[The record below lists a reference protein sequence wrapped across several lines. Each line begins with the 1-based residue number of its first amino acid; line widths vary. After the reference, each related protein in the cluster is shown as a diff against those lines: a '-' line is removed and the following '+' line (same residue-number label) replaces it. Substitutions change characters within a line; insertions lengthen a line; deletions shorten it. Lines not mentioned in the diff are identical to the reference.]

1 MINELPVLVK
11 AVRVED
17 TIYLTR
23 DMSIVSPDLR
33 SELVL
38 RNFNRLHEVSSTGV
52 DLDVFASGCKQ
63 DLRESPDTATPPARR
78 RIVSACASYM
88 RYVHYILL

>member
-1 MINELPVLVK
+1 MINELSMLVK
-11 AVRVED
+11 AIRVED
-17 TIYLTR
+17 ATYLTR
-23 DMSIVSPDLR
+23 DMSIISPDLR
-33 SELVL
+33 GELVL
-38 RNFNRLHEVSSTGV
+38 CNFNRLHEVASTGI
-52 DLDVFASGCKQ
+52 DLDVFASRCKQ

>member
-38 RNFNRLHEVSSTGV
+38 RNFNRLHEVSLPAG
-52 DLDVFASGCKQ
+52 ASRISGKVQ
-63 DLRESPDTATPPARR
+63 IRPPHLREDESCQRVPHT
-78 RIVSACASYM
+78 
-88 RYVHYILL
+88 